1 VKAFDF
7 TQFEE
12 ELYPEWESM
21 FRIGG
26 GTGEFSYVKGGKPCP
41 YGTLDVIFC
50 RAIMNR
56 LTLTEKEKNDWASYI
71 NSFQQKDTGWYKKTY
86 TLTHFRE
93 HTTAY
98 AVAGL
103 HLIDRKP
110 AYDFIWQ
117 DRLLSS
123 EKERQRWINKIPWS
137 LSWPASHIVSGIPA
151 IMAMLGNGTDEFFN
165 WYFAW
170 LDKEVNPATG
180 YWSRGLGHRLGL
192 IKKVSKH
199 EMGSAFHMYYVYEYM
214 NRKWPYPE
222 KIVDMTLR
230 LQHEN
235 GLWDRDVTYCIDLD
249 GVYSL
254 LRSSRNAGGYRT
266 DDVKDA
272 CIRYLERAE
281 KILNDREFFYSR
293 YTNTHILPGALCAVA
308 ECAKFY
314 PELVRTSRPWF
325 ETLDKACFI

>member
-1 VKAFDF
+1 MKAFDF
-7 TQFEE
+7 TRFEE
-12 ELYPEWESM
+12 EIYPEWEAR

-41 YGTLDVIFC
+41 YGTLDIIFC
-50 RAIMNR
+50 RTIMNG
-56 LTLTEKEKNDWASYI
+56 LILTEKEKDEWASYI
-71 NSFQQKDTGWYKKTY
+71 NSFQQETTGWYKKTY
-86 TLTHFRE
+86 TFNHFRE

-103 HLIDRKP
+103 KLIDRKP
-110 AYDFIWQ
+110 SYNFIWQ

-123 EKERQRWINKIPWS
+123 EKEMERWINKIPWS
-137 LSWPASHIVSGIPA
+137 LSWPSSHIVSGIPA
-151 IMAMLGNGTDEFFN
+151 IMAMLGTGTEAFFN

-170 LDKEVNPATG
+170 LDKEANPATG
-180 YWSRGLGHRLGL
+180 YWSRGIGHRLGL

-199 EMGSAFHMYYVYEYM
+199 EMGGAFHMYYVYEYM
-214 NRKWPYPE
+214 NREWPYPE
-222 KIVDMTLR
+222 RIVDATLG
-230 LQHEN
+230 LQHAN
-235 GLWDRDVTYCIDLD
+235 GLWDKDVTYCIDLD

-254 LRSSRNAGGYRT
+254 LRSSRNAGGYRA

-272 CIRYLERAE
+272 SVRYLERAE
-281 KILNDREFFYSR
+281 KILNDREFLISR
-293 YTNTHILPGALCAVA
+293 YTNTHVLPGALCAVA

-314 PELVRTSRPWF
+314 PELVKTVRPWI